1 MTYPHVPLAAE
12 AGPVVVRL
20 HATFGGHL
28 LTVQTKSGTNVDDLR
43 RPYTDRRTAVQA
55 YHGMVA
61 LFLAGWTINAVVD
74 FARTVAPVTS
84 DEAER
89 LLTPCEVAA

>member
-43 RPYTDRRTAVQA
+43 RPYTDVRTAMQA
-55 YHGMVA
+55 YRGMVA
-61 LFLAGWTINAVVD
+61 LFLAGWTVNAVVD
-74 FARTVAPVTS
+74 FAQAVAPQVPG
-84 DEAER
+84 EAEW
-89 LLTPCEVAA
+89 LLPMCEVAA